1 VAAATAAA
9 TLSGRSAGAVLA
21 TLGAAGA
28 VLVDGTGAW
37 HATPPPTTVVSTVG
51 AGDASLFGY
60 LLADLR
66 GAPAPERLATAV
78 AYGAAAAGLPGTTPP
93 APTDVR
99 ISEVRVRPLDILSSP
114 TTEGTPSWQ
123 N

>member
-1 VAAATAAA
+1 V
-9 TLSGRSAGAVLA
+9 
-21 TLGAAGA
+21 
-28 VLVDGTGAW
+28 
-37 HATPPPTTVVSTVG
+37 TTVVSTVG

-60 LLADLR
+60 LFADLR
-66 GAPAPERLATAV
+66 GAAAPERLATAV

-93 APTDVR
+93 TPTDVR

-114 TTEGTPSWQ
+114 TPEGTPSWQ